1 MAPFEDAGVG
11 GVDGH
16 LGHRFVAYL
25 EALFDRR
32 NAVAG
37 ELWVLLQDLFVH
49 YYVSC
54 FHCCCFACMKITCKM
69 MMIMMSFFFLII
81 IHLLYTYGFENVY
94 DIACYTYYKMFI
106 YGLFGLL
113 FWLGKY
119 YILIIKYDL
128 LLEN

>member
-1 MAPFEDAGVG
+1 
-11 GVDGH
+11 
-16 LGHRFVAYL
+16 
-25 EALFDRR
+25 
-32 NAVAG
+32 
-37 ELWVLLQDLFVH
+37 
-49 YYVSC
+49 
-54 FHCCCFACMKITCKM
+54 